1 MFYVRAIF
9 IENRQDYE
17 NPNQQSYEFVVG
29 IRDDITAPADIR
41 IVIRV
46 INIFDNDPT
55 IIYDGPC
62 GAKVVIVTK
71 KIAPLISCT
80 SCFRNYMQIMIQIVN
95 FKCTTRT
102 AY

>member
-1 MFYVRAIF
+1 MFRAIF

-29 IRDDITAPADIR
+29 IRDDSTAPTNIR

-62 GAKVVIVTK
+62 QAKVRVLR
-71 KIAPLISCT
+71 KIE
-80 SCFRNYMQIMIQIVN
+80 NE
-95 FKCTTRT
+95 
-102 AY
+102 